1 MLFLYYPNISSINKK
16 NKSFMKPCNIP
27 EIKRI
32 NFKIK
37 IILKDPEEQHMF
49 CTEIQ
54 KEEMLR

>member
-1 MLFLYYPNISSINKK
+1 
-16 NKSFMKPCNIP
+16 MKPCNIP
-27 EIKRI
+27 EINRI